1 MTGGLGWGV
10 GGKLKREGARVCVC
24 MCVCV
29 CVCVCVADSLCCT
42 AETNIV
48 KQLLAKKEIKR
59 GCNSNGKQG
68 QIQML

>member
-10 GGKLKREGARVCVC
+10 GGRLKREG
-24 MCVCV
+24 VCV
-29 CVCVCVADSLCCT
+29 CVCVTDSLCCT

-48 KQLLAKKEIKR
+48 KQLFAKKEIKR

>member
-1 MTGGLGWGV
+1 MGGRRDAQERG
-10 GGKLKREGARVCVC
+10 RACVCVY
-24 MCVCV
+24 V

-42 AETNIV
+42 AETNTV